1 MPPERPQFYKQYT
14 SEQMEHAYKAYLKG
28 DSSVRRIAEEYGIPK
43 STLQDRISGKVLP
56 GSKSGKKR
64 YLDDD
69 EEKELVDFLIGCAR
83 IGLPRSRTDVI
94 RLVQSICT
102 QRRIDVSVFPW
113 LVGEIL
119 LTTSKC
125 NTTYSS
131 QFISQK
137 NARSFSGSY

>member
-69 EEKELVDFLIGCAR
+69 EK
-83 IGLPRSRTDVI
+83 
-94 RLVQSICT
+94 
-102 QRRIDVSVFPW
+102 
-113 LVGEIL
+113 
-119 LTTSKC
+119 
-125 NTTYSS
+125 
-131 QFISQK
+131 K
-137 NARSFSGSY
+137 NW